1 MPIQKFT
8 IKGSDSGSVPPIDVD
23 MVQYNLNANQQF
35 IVLSVDFNKYPVEF
49 ENYAGV
55 EYDKLGKLQD
65 QSAIF
70 QQQIINSLTLDG
82 WDFVACANPE
92 IVIMTNKKEI

>member
-8 IKGSDSGSVPPIDVD
+8 IKCSDSGSVPPIDVD

-49 ENYAGV
+49 ENYAGI

-65 QSAIF
+65 QSTIF
-70 QQQIINSLTLDG
+70 QQQIINSLTLDN
-82 WDFVACANPE
+82 WNFDACANPE
-92 IVIMTNKKEI
+92 IVIMTNNR

>member
-8 IKGSDSGSVPPIDVD
+8 IKGSDTGSVPPIEVD
-23 MVQYNLNANQQF
+23 MAQYNLNANQQF

-49 ENYAGV
+49 ENYAGI
-55 EYDKLGKLQD
+55 EYDKLGKLQE

-70 QQQIINSLTLDG
+70 QQQIINSLTHDS
-82 WDFVACANPE
+82 WNFDTCANPE
-92 IVIMTNKKEI
+92 IVIMT